1 MTLTFDFPEVVVSS
15 REFRLQHQVL
25 RLLRPLLLVL
35 AMCAVTGGLSG
46 CQSMV
51 TPDIPLEAL
60 KQKYTNQHSK
70 FIDIDGTM
78 VHYRDQGSGRPLV
91 LVHGMVSSL
100 HTWDGWQT
108 YLGDKYRII
117 RFDVPGFGLTGPL
130 ANGEYNAETYV
141 RIIDKLL
148 DKLGVNEKIVL
159 AGNSLGGFIA
169 WNYAVQHPDRIDRL
183 VLLDAPA
190 FKQDVPLVVRMAN
203 WPKADE
209 IGPRYSPRFLVSAN
223 LKQLFANQG
232 MVTDELIDRYYELML
247 RPGNRPAI
255 LKIFRA
261 MIEGAKQDNPGVER
275 IRMPTLL
282 LWGKEDPWVPLPIAL
297 RWLQVLPQAQF
308 KFYDGVGHIPME
320 EIPMESALDVD
331 RFIQT
336 GSVDKREERP

>member
-1 MTLTFDFPEVVVSS
+1 MLQTGKDWRGRWLHLIRTILLATLIGSG
-15 REFRLQHQVL
+15 
-25 RLLRPLLLVL
+25 
-35 AMCAVTGGLSG
+35 AGALSG
-46 CQSMV
+46 CQSMA
-51 TPDIPLEAL
+51 TADIPLETL
-60 KQKYTNQHSK
+60 KQKYTNQYSK
-70 FIDIDGTM
+70 FIEIDGTM
-78 VHYRDQGSGRPLV
+78 VHYRDQGSGPPLV

-108 YLGDKYRII
+108 YIGDKYRII

-130 ANGEYNAETYV
+130 ANGEYNAATYV
-141 RIIDKLL
+141 RIIDQLLNKL
-148 DKLGVNEKIVL
+148 DVKEKITL

-169 WNYAVQHPDRIDRL
+169 WNYAVKHPERVDRL

-190 FKQDVPLVVRMAN
+190 FKQDVPLVVKMAN
-203 WPKADE
+203 WPGADS
-209 IGPRYSPRFLVSAN
+209 IGVRYSPRFLVAAN

-232 MVTDELIDRYYELML
+232 VVTDELIDRYYELTL

-255 LKIFRA
+255 LRVFRA
-261 MIEGAKQDNPGVER
+261 MIEGAKQDNPGVDQ

-297 RWLQVLPQAQF
+297 RWLQVLPQAQY

-331 RFIQT
+331 RFIET
-336 GSVDKREERP
+336 GSVDKRDEGH